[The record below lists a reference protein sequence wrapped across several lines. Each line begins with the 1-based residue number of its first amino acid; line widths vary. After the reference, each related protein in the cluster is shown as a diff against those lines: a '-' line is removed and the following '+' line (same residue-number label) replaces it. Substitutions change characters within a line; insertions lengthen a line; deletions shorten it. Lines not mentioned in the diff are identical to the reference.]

1 MRQANGRFRNQRA
14 HPGVGVVHPHAVA
27 ATNQAGLIDHKRV
40 KADLGVAPKAKR
52 AFTTAPEIPS
62 GMMGKA
68 RSDGTHFAGVSGQD
82 LSRYDADG
90 PDPLSG
96 APRGKTL
103 GTVRPVPGQ
112 RSRTNEGVES
122 HADKC
127 QHGADM
133 LAGAVYS
140 GSTRLPATVKED

>member
-1 MRQANGRFRNQRA
+1 MRHANGRFRNTRT
-14 HPGVGVVHPHAVA
+14 HPGIGHAHPHAVA
-27 ATNQAGLIDHKRV
+27 ATNQAGLIDHKHV

-52 AFTTAPEIPS
+52 AFTTAPQIHS

-68 RSDGTHFAGVSGQD
+68 RSDGTHFAGVGGQD
-82 LSRYDADG
+82 LSRYDANG

-96 APRGKTL
+96 APRDKAL
-103 GTVRPVPGQ
+103 APVQPVPGQ
-112 RSRTNEGVES
+112 RSRTNEDCET

-133 LAGAVYS
+133 LASA
-140 GSTRLPATVKED
+140 AKN